1 MARNEQGYYLAQVTR
16 GNLRSSLNCA
26 KFLACKPLL
35 SGRTCDV
42 RIESFR
48 THPEWGSGDNLV
60 ALSDVEQV
68 LVGLPARRGRTRS
81 AAAQQ
86 CCCSSTAR
94 DRRFRGP
101 AASTRIRSIAQ
112 EAREPPNR
120 RSTSSST
127 LDGHLVAAASSAG
140 GSVAR
145 VLEREGV
152 APVPCDCC
160 TLHTPLCAGIATL
173 FAAPGVGGH
182 ERYIKIVRSHELVG
196 GESRAL
202 PYLLEPCMHGPAV
215 PSRTFLSSSS
225 GR

>member
-1 MARNEQGYYLAQVTR
+1 MLLAFEYYLGQVTR
-16 GNLRSSLNCA
+16 GNVRSSVNCA
-26 KFLACKPLL
+26 IFFACKPLL
-35 SGRTCDV
+35 SGLGCDV

-48 THPEWGSGDNLV
+48 THPGWGSGDNLV

-81 AAAQQ
+81 AAVQQ

-94 DRRFRGP
+94 NRRFFGP

-140 GSVAR
+140 GFVPR
-145 VLEREGV
+145 VLEREGGAV
-152 APVPCDCC
+152 RL
-160 TLHTPLCAGIATL
+160 LHSAHPTVCRNRSALRCPR
-173 FAAPGVGGH
+173 PGWPFLGEKVLG
-182 ERYIKIVRSHELVG
+182 RYK
-196 GESRAL
+196 
-202 PYLLEPCMHGPAV
+202 
-215 PSRTFLSSSS
+215 
-225 GR
+225 